1 MIRFIRVNIPEVRM
15 APMKIAES
23 RKNALREIKLF
34 LGIKDEKK
42 KRNKE
47 KESTKKHIKIQ
58 TIKNK

>member
-34 LGIKDEKK
+34 LHERRKEET
-42 KRNKE
+42 NKE